1 MISNTNPVLLKLSG
15 AAIAAV
21 NMTVMMSHQLSLT
34 RALHGCHAEPL
45 SMCKSMH

>member
-21 NMTVMMSHQLSLT
+21 SLIVMMSHPLGLT
-34 RALHGCHAEPL
+34 RALHGCHG
-45 SMCKSMH
+45 